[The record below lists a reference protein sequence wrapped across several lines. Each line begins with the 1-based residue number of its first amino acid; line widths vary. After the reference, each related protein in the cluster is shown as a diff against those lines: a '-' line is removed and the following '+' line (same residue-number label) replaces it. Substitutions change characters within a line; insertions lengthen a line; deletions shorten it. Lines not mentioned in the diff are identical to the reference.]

1 MKLRPIRRA
10 ALAAAFIV
18 SLQACN
24 GPSKAELLA
33 SAKTS
38 IARSD
43 RKTAIIQLK
52 SVLQQDPDSGEA
64 RYLLGKALLDSG
76 DAPGAALELRKALDL
91 KVSQDLVAPLLAR
104 SLLLQGETRKITDA
118 YGEETLASPDANADL
133 KTTVATA
140 FYGQGKPE
148 MADRALAAALVS
160 VPKYVPAQL
169 LQAKLAAGKRDF
181 HSALEL
187 LDSVTAQDP
196 DNGDAWVLAGEIQ
209 QFGLHDNAEALADY
223 RKAVALRNDLMAAHQ
238 GMVTMLLAAHDTD
251 GATAHVAAL
260 KKTLPAHPI
269 TRFLEAQIAYVHK
282 DYAGTRAL
290 MQPLVQGAPSNPQV
304 LQLAGAAEFRLHSM
318 SQARN
323 LLAQALKFDP
333 ALPLARR
340 MLVQTYLSDGEPD
353 KALDLL
359 RAEVTS
365 PQASSEALTLAGQ
378 AFMQSGDLGNANEM
392 FSRAAR
398 VQPND
403 ANARTA
409 LAMGELEANNSATA
423 LADLESLSTT
433 DKGTPADLAL
443 LSHDLQRN
451 DYDSALKAIAR
462 IQAKQPESPLAED
475 LRGNVL
481 ALRGDRA
488 GAAAAFERSLAID
501 KLYFPAVAGL
511 AALDL
516 QNKQPDAARKR
527 YADLLKADP
536 KNPRAPLALAA
547 ILSNTGADP
556 AEVDAQLLAAIK
568 AAPLEP
574 VPRVELVNHYLVT
587 GKTKAALSAA
597 QDAVAAVPDNPDLVN
612 ALASAQLADNDFQS
626 ALTTFAKLES
636 MQRTSPVA
644 ALGQAEAYRGL
655 KNPAGREHSLRH
667 ALEIRPDLLP
677 AQRMLVDMLDEQQ
690 RYDDALA
697 IARAVQ
703 KQHPGD
709 EAGYQLEASVEIARQ
724 HWPSAIAALRTGL
737 QKAPGPDVAIRLH
750 QTYLKADRKP
760 DAQAFAAEWVK
771 GNPRDPAFQFYLSD
785 LAMAQQAWPDA
796 EAAYRRIL
804 SIKPDDPVALNN
816 LAWLMVKQS
825 KPGALEFA
833 QKAQSL
839 QPNQPALMDTLALA
853 LAADNQVPK
862 ALELEKKAV
871 QRAPDAASL
880 RLNLARLYIRSGDKA
895 QARTELESL
904 AKLGNKFSDQA
915 QVAEL
920 LKGV

>member
-1 MKLRPIRRA
+1 MKHGPIRHA
-10 ALAAAFIV
+10 ALAVALVA
-18 SLQACN
+18 SLQACS

-38 IARSD
+38 ISHRD
-43 RKTAIIQLK
+43 WKTAIIQLK
-52 SVLQQDPDSGEA
+52 SVLQLDPDAGEV
-64 RYLLGKALLDSG
+64 RYLLGETLLESG

-91 KVSQDLVAPLLAR
+91 KASEDLVVPLLAR
-104 SLLLQGETRKITDA
+104 SLLLQGEMRKITDA
-118 YGEETLASPDANADL
+118 YGETTLAPPEANADL

-148 MADRALAAALVS
+148 MADRALGAALAS

-169 LQAKLAAGKRDF
+169 LQAKLAAGKRNF
-181 HSALEL
+181 PSALAL
-187 LDSVTAQDP
+187 LDSVTAQEP

-209 QFGLHDNAEALADY
+209 QFGMHNNAEALADY
-223 RKAVALRNDLMAAHQ
+223 RKALALRNDLMAAHQ
-238 GMVTMLLAAHDTD
+238 GMVTMLLAAHDTE
-251 GATAHVAAL
+251 GATAEVAAL
-260 KKTLPAHPI
+260 KKSLPAHPI

-282 DYAGTRAL
+282 DYAGTRSL
-290 MQPLVQGAPSNPQV
+290 MEPLVQGAPSNPQV
-304 LQLAGAAEFRLHSM
+304 LQLAGAAEFRLHAM

-323 LLAQALKFDP
+323 LLTQALKFDP

-340 MLVQTYLSDGEPD
+340 MLAQAYLSDGEPD

-359 RAEVTS
+359 RAEVSS
-365 PQASSEALTLAGQ
+365 PQASSEALTLAGH
-378 AFMQSGDLGNANEM
+378 AFLQSGDLDNANAM
-392 FSRAAR
+392 FSRAAHA
-398 VQPND
+398 QPTD

-409 LAMGELEANNSATA
+409 LAMGELETNDATTA
-423 LADLESLSTT
+423 LADLESLATT
-433 DKGTPADLAL
+433 DKSTLADLAL
-443 LSHDLQRN
+443 LSHDLQHN
-451 DYDSALKAIAR
+451 DFDSALKAIAR
-462 IQAKQPESPLAED
+462 IQDKQPQSPLAED

-488 GAAAAFERSLAID
+488 GAQAAFERSLAID

-527 YADLLKADP
+527 YGDLLKADP
-536 KNPRAPLALAA
+536 TNPRAPLALAA

-556 AEVDAQLLAAIK
+556 AEVDAQLMVAIK
-568 AAPLEP
+568 AAPTEP

-587 GKTKAALSAA
+587 GKIKAALSAA
-597 QDAVAAVPDNPDLVN
+597 QDAVAAVPDNPDVVN
-612 ALASAQLADNDFQS
+612 ALGSAQLADNDFQS

-636 MQRTSPVA
+636 MQRSSPVA

-655 KNPAGREHSLRH
+655 MNAGGREHSLRH
-667 ALEIRPDLLP
+667 ALEIKPDLLA
-677 AQRMLVDMLDEQQ
+677 AQRVLVDMLDAQQ

-697 IARAVQ
+697 IARTVQ
-703 KQHPGD
+703 KQRPREG
-709 EAGYQLEASVEIARQ
+709 AGYQLEASVEIARA
-724 HWPSAIAALRTGL
+724 HWPSAIAALRAGL
-737 QKAPGPDVAIRLH
+737 QKAPSPDVAIRLH
-750 QTYLKADRKP
+750 QTYLNADRKP
-760 DAQAFAAEWVK
+760 EAQAFAAEWVK
-771 GNPRDPAFQFYLSD
+771 DNPRDPAFQFYLSD

-825 KPGALEFA
+825 KPGALAFA
-833 QKAQSL
+833 EKAQGL
-839 QPNQPALMDTLALA
+839 APNQPALMDTLALA
-853 LAADNQVPK
+853 LAADNQIPK
-862 ALELEKKAV
+862 ALDFEKKAV
-871 QRAPDAASL
+871 QRAPDSASL
-880 RLNLARLYIRSGDKA
+880 RLNLARLYIRAGNKA

-904 AKLGNKFSDQA
+904 AKLGNKFSGQSE
-915 QVAEL
+915 VAEL

>member
-1 MKLRPIRRA
+1 MKHGPIRHA
-10 ALAAAFIV
+10 ALAVALVA
-18 SLQACN
+18 SLQACS

-38 IARSD
+38 ISHRD
-43 RKTAIIQLK
+43 WKTAIIQLK
-52 SVLQQDPDSGEA
+52 SVLQQDPDAGEV
-64 RYLLGKALLDSG
+64 RYLLGETLLESG

-91 KVSQDLVAPLLAR
+91 KASEDLVVPLLAR
-104 SLLLQGETRKITDA
+104 SLLLQGEMRKITDA
-118 YGEETLASPDANADL
+118 YGETTLAPPEANADL

-148 MADRALAAALVS
+148 MADRALGAALAS

-169 LQAKLAAGKRDF
+169 LQAKLAAGKRNF
-181 HSALEL
+181 PSALAL
-187 LDSVTAQDP
+187 LDSVTAQEP

-209 QFGLHDNAEALADY
+209 QFGMHNNAEALADY
-223 RKAVALRNDLMAAHQ
+223 RKALALRNDLMAAHQ
-238 GMVTMLLAAHDTD
+238 GMVTMLLAAHDTE
-251 GATAHVAAL
+251 GATAEVAAL
-260 KKTLPAHPI
+260 KKSLPAHPI

-282 DYAGTRAL
+282 DYAGTRSL
-290 MQPLVQGAPSNPQV
+290 MEPLVQGAPSNPQV
-304 LQLAGAAEFRLHSM
+304 LQLAGAAEFRLHAM

-323 LLAQALKFDP
+323 LLTQALKFDP

-340 MLVQTYLSDGEPD
+340 MLAQAYLSDGEPD

-359 RAEVTS
+359 RAEVSS
-365 PQASSEALTLAGQ
+365 PQASSEALTLAGH
-378 AFMQSGDLGNANEM
+378 AFLQSGDLDNANAM
-392 FSRAAR
+392 FSRAAHA
-398 VQPND
+398 QPTD

-409 LAMGELEANNSATA
+409 LAMGELETNDATTA
-423 LADLESLSTT
+423 LADLESLATT
-433 DKGTPADLAL
+433 DKSTLADLAL
-443 LSHDLQRN
+443 LSHDLQHN
-451 DYDSALKAIAR
+451 DFDSALKAIAR
-462 IQAKQPESPLAED
+462 IQDKQPQSPLAED

-488 GAAAAFERSLAID
+488 GAQAAFERSLAID

-527 YADLLKADP
+527 YGDLLKADP
-536 KNPRAPLALAA
+536 TNPRAPLALAA

-556 AEVDAQLLAAIK
+556 AEVDAQLMVAIK
-568 AAPLEP
+568 AAPTEP

-587 GKTKAALSAA
+587 GKIKEALSAA
-597 QDAVAAVPDNPDLVN
+597 QDALATVPDNPDVVN
-612 ALASAQLADNDFQS
+612 ALGSAQLADNDFQS

-636 MQRTSPVA
+636 MQRSSPVA

-655 KNPAGREHSLRH
+655 MNAGGREHSLRH
-667 ALEIRPDLLP
+667 ALEIKPDLLA
-677 AQRMLVDMLDEQQ
+677 AQRVLVDMLDAQQ

-697 IARAVQ
+697 IARTVQ
-703 KQHPGD
+703 KQRPREG
-709 EAGYQLEASVEIARQ
+709 AGYQLEASVEIARA
-724 HWPSAIAALRTGL
+724 HWPSAIAALRAGL
-737 QKAPGPDVAIRLH
+737 QKAPSPDVAIRLH
-750 QTYLKADRKP
+750 QTYLNADRKP
-760 DAQAFAAEWVK
+760 EAQAFAAEWVK
-771 GNPRDPAFQFYLSD
+771 DNPRDPAFQFYLSD

-825 KPGALEFA
+825 KPGALAFA
-833 QKAQSL
+833 EKAQGL
-839 QPNQPALMDTLALA
+839 APNQPALMDTLALA
-853 LAADNQVPK
+853 LAADNQIPK
-862 ALELEKKAV
+862 ALDFEKKAV
-871 QRAPDAASL
+871 QRAPDSASL
-880 RLNLARLYIRSGDKA
+880 RLNLARLYIRAGNKA

-904 AKLGNKFSDQA
+904 AKLGNKFSGQSE
-915 QVAEL
+915 VAEL